1 MTTDYGELK
10 CKNCNAVCKG
20 LSALNDHEYSCTE
33 TEQIVISP
41 ALENE
46 RIDAL
51 YKDPLLLK
59 KLTDMYSEGI
69 VGESDNIK
77 LLFCAGISKD
87 LPRKFRIHCIA
98 SGDSSAGKSHLVRSI
113 LKPFNSHVIELT
125 DFTPAWLKRQSD
137 SLDGKILLW
146 EQIERKD
153 EDGEVSAANLKFL
166 LSEGKLKV
174 GMVEK
179 DDKGKNA
186 PMTFEVSGTP
196 ILITTATSL
205 NIDEETLNRTFLISI
220 DESERQTKGIIKHQ
234 LENFA
239 KPDCMKNIDSNI
251 ELLQKL
257 VKLYEYEAVD
267 IIREC

>member
-1 MTTDYGELK
+1 MTTDLGPLK
-10 CKNCNAVCKG
+10 CKNCNASCDG
-20 LSALNDHEYSCTE
+20 LDALNDHEYSCTE
-33 TEQIVISP
+33 MEQIDISP

-59 KLTDMYSEGI
+59 KLTDMFSEGI
-69 VGESDNIK
+69 VGSDNIK

-98 SGDSSAGKSHLVRSI
+98 SGYSSAGKSHLVRSI
-113 LKPFNSHVIELT
+113 LKPFNSSVIELT

-137 SLDGKILLW
+137 SLDGRILLW

-153 EDGEVSAANLKFL
+153 EDGEVSAANLKFP

-174 GMVEK
+174 GMVER

-239 KPDCMKNIDSNI
+239 KPDCMKNIDTNI
-251 ELLQKL
+251 ELL
-257 VKLYEYEAVD
+257 
-267 IIREC
+267 